1 MRSTSSVT
9 PTDPA
14 VLLRP
19 AESSDLSAVAEVH
32 VAARVAAVATGAMPP
47 AVHTD
52 DEVRAWV
59 AGWDLTAYD
68 VWVADVDGRVVA
80 YARATATWLDDLYVL
95 PAHQGSG
102 VGGALLGLVQAGHPD
117 GFGLWVFESNAPA
130 RAFYRRCGLVERERT
145 DGSENEEGEPDVRME
160 WVSVSP
166 DTMAEGQ
173 DVG

>member
-1 MRSTSSVT
+1 VT
-9 PTDPA
+9 PTDAA
-14 VLLRP
+14 VQLRP
-19 AESSDLSAVAEVH
+19 ADPSDLPAVAEVH
-32 VAARVAAVATGAMPP
+32 VAARAAAAATGAMPP

-68 VWVADVDGRVVA
+68 VWVADVDDRVVA
-80 YARATATWLDDLYVL
+80 YARATPTWLDDLYVL
-95 PAHQGSG
+95 PGNQGSG
-102 VGGALLGLVQAGHPD
+102 LGDALLALVQAARPG

-130 RAFYRRCGLVERERT
+130 RAFYRRRGLVERERT
-145 DGSENEEGEPDVRME
+145 DGSENAEGEPDVRME

-166 DTMAEGQ
+166 ATMTEGQ